1 LGEKTGKSDP
11 RLLILSR
18 EALLDTAGAAAGEGG
33 GVLRRLAHLT
43 RRGCHL
49 LLIETAPDQWFPTR
63 SSGDDLLTAQG
74 RIREQIQE
82 FGGNVDGTYYVSRH
96 RFSEA
101 RNCLGALRDI
111 LERYHC
117 EPSEAILL
125 CSNGALRDAAVAVGM
140 PTLEAPTG
148 EASADELLR
157 QVETLA

>member
-1 LGEKTGKSDP
+1 MGEDTGKSGP

-18 EALLDTAGAAAGEGG
+18 EALLETVGAAEGEGG

-74 RIREQIQE
+74 RIQEQIQE
-82 FGGNVDGTYYVSRH
+82 FGGNVDGTYYVSRL

-125 CSNGALRDAAVAVGM
+125 SSSGALRDAAVALGM
-140 PTLEAPTG
+140 PTLETPSG
-148 EASADELLR
+148 EDGADALLR